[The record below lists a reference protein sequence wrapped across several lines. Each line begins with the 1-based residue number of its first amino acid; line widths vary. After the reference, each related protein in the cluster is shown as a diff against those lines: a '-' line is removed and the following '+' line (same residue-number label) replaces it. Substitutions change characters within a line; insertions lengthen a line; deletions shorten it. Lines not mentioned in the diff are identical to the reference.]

1 MKTIRLG
8 DVADVRISGVD
19 KKTLP
24 NEIPVRLCNYT
35 DVYYNWAIRE
45 EKSQTFM
52 LASAKQDEI
61 TRFRLHAG
69 QVAITKDSETRED
82 IGHAT
87 FIANDFDDVILGYH
101 CALITPH
108 AGKLDGQYLNALFR
122 MHYVSDYLSRNA
134 GGSGQRY
141 YLSESAIRSIPLFLP
156 PINAQLRIAGVLGSI
171 DEKIELNRKK
181 ITELEALAKTIYDYW
196 FVQFD
201 FPDKNGKPYKSSGGK
216 MVWNDQL
223 KREVP
228 EGWEVARIGSHIRSN
243 RGISY
248 STKNIASGKGFPM
261 INLNSFNVDSTY
273 KVAGIKTFE
282 GDVLDNKLL
291 EPFDLVMCNTQQTD
305 LDPKKD
311 IIGKSF
317 LVPDIF
323 DSPVTSSHHVTSIH
337 VDDDDLKVF
346 LNSMF
351 HTIEFH
357 SYISGFASGTSI
369 RGLNFFGVESCI
381 AALPPKSLL
390 SRFASLIMACEK
402 QKSTILRDQALLQP
416 LRDMLLPLL
425 MNGQVEVRGEK

>member
-1 MKTIRLG
+1 M
-8 DVADVRISGVD
+8 
-19 KKTLP
+19 
-24 NEIPVRLCNYT
+24 
-35 DVYYNWAIRE
+35 
-45 EKSQTFM
+45 
-52 LASAKQDEI
+52 
-61 TRFRLHAG
+61 
-69 QVAITKDSETRED
+69 
-82 IGHAT
+82 
-87 FIANDFDDVILGYH
+87 
-101 CALITPH
+101 
-108 AGKLDGQYLNALFR
+108 
-122 MHYVSDYLSRNA
+122 
-134 GGSGQRY
+134 
-141 YLSESAIRSIPLFLP
+141 
-156 PINAQLRIAGVLGSI
+156 
-171 DEKIELNRKK
+171 NRKK
-181 ITELEALAKTIYDYW
+181 IAELEALAKTIYDYW

-216 MVWNDQL
+216 MVWNAQL

-228 EGWEVARIGSHIRSN
+228 EGWVVDRIGSHIRSN

-291 EPFDLVMCNTQQTD
+291 KPFDLVMCNTQQTD

-346 LNSMF
+346 LNAMF
-351 HTIEFH
+351 HTREFH

-381 AALPPKSLL
+381 AILPPKSLL
-390 SRFASLIMACEK
+390 SRFARLIMACEK
-402 QKSTILRDQALLQP
+402 QKSTILRNQALLQP
-416 LRDMLLPLL
+416 LRDNLLPLL
-425 MNGQVEVRGEK
+425 MNGQVEVAG